1 MDIKEKYLKFFEE
14 DFEKYRELFESLKN
28 NQKPHTLFIGCSDSR
43 VIPELI
49 TKALPGEIFVVRNIA
64 NMVPPYNKTEL
75 SVSVSEAIEYAV
87 LVLNVKNIVVC
98 GHSNC
103 GGCAAMHLEDDKF
116 SDKPNMAKW
125 ISISKDI
132 AIEAQKL
139 SQDDILKR
147 NELTEQLNII
157 KQLENLMTYPFIKER
172 VEKEELNI
180 YGWYFIIPTGE
191 VYNYNLNTKKFE
203 LIK

>member
-75 SVSVSEAIEYAV
+75 SVSVSAAIEYAV

-98 GHSNC
+98 GHFNC

-116 SDKPNMAKW
+116 SDKPNVAKW